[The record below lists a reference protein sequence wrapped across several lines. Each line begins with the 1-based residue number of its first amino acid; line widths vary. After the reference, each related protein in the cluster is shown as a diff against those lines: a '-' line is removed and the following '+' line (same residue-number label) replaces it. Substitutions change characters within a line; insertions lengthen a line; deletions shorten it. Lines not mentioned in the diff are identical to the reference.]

1 MNASEFTPISYRTV
15 LEPVHAQIVEKR
27 SRFLTTLLPVDEEH
41 KIHQAMVEIKAN
53 HPEANHHCTAFRLKD
68 GLERASDDGEPSGT
82 AGRPMLHVLQQQ
94 NLTDVLVIVTR
105 YFGGTLLG
113 AGGLV
118 RAYTSS
124 VTLALKE
131 ATIVSYIAHAQYAFT
146 VAYSDY
152 DRAQH
157 LLTKDTWILSAEFLA
172 DVHLSL
178 TVPSYDKATVEE
190 IISALTKSTEAAT
203 SVSTCLLPDKRG

>member
-1 MNASEFTPISYRTV
+1 MNPSQFTPLSYRTV
-15 LEPVHAQIVEKR
+15 LESVHAQIIEKR
-27 SRFLTTLLPVDEEH
+27 SRFITTLLPVDDEQ
-41 KIHQAMVEIKAN
+41 KVHQALAEIRTE

-94 NLTDVLVIVTR
+94 NVTDVLAIVTR

-118 RAYTSS
+118 RAYTSAVS
-124 VTLALKE
+124 LALKD
-131 ATIVSYIAHAQYAFT
+131 AMIVSYIAHDQYNFT
-146 VAYSDY
+146 VTYSDY
-152 DRAQH
+152 DRAVH
-157 LLTKDTWILSAEFLA
+157 LLTRDTWILSAEFLA

-178 TVPSYDKATVEE
+178 TAPSYDKATVEE
-190 IISALTKSTEAAT
+190 IIAALTKNTEAGMPVG
-203 SVSTCLLPDKRG
+203 SCLLPDKRG

>member
-1 MNASEFTPISYRTV
+1 M
-15 LEPVHAQIVEKR
+15 LEPVYAQIIEKR
-27 SRFLTTLLPVDEEH
+27 SRFLTTLLPVNEEQH
-41 KIHQAMVEIKAN
+41 VHQALADIRTQ

-94 NLTDVLVIVTR
+94 NLTDVLAIVTR
-105 YFGGTLLG
+105 YFGGTRLG

-118 RAYTSS
+118 RAYTSAVS
-124 VTLALKE
+124 LALKD
-131 ATIVSYIAHAQYAFT
+131 ATIVSYIPHDKYAFT

-152 DRAQH
+152 DRAVH

-172 DVHLSL
+172 DVQMSL
-178 TVPSYDKATVEE
+178 ITPSYDQASVQE
-190 IISALTKSTEAAT
+190 IIANLTKSAEAAIP
-203 SVSTCLLPDKRG
+203 VSSCLLLDRRL